1 MNSDTQRIIDA
12 LQYMGAPN
20 NVQAQLEPRNGVYEA
35 PNEGIDQMPGFDPA
49 TPTGSGTPMDGEL
62 PFGAGRAASETGD
75 GFPAAIETALG
86 PEEQAI
92 LEAIMRKQQ
101 ARAAQ
106 RGMSE

>member
-35 PNEGIDQMPGFDPA
+35 HNEGIDQMPGFDPA
-49 TPTGSGTPMDGEL
+49 TPTGSGTPMGGGL
-62 PFGAGRAASETGD
+62 PFSPTRAGSDVPD
-75 GFPAAIETALG
+75 GFPAAQATALG

-101 ARAAQ
+101 ERAAQ
-106 RGMSE
+106 RGMIE

>member
-49 TPTGSGTPMDGEL
+49 TPTGSGTPMGGGL
-62 PFGAGRAASETGD
+62 PFSPTRAGSDVPD
-75 GFPAAIETALG
+75 GFPAALETALG

-101 ARAAQ
+101 ERAAQ
-106 RGMSE
+106 RGMVE

>member
-1 MNSDTQRIIDA
+1 MNSDTQRIINA

-35 PNEGIDQMPGFDPA
+35 PDEGIDQMPGFDPA
-49 TPTGSGTPMDGEL
+49 MPTGSGTPMGGGL
-62 PFGAGRAASETGD
+62 PFGATRGGSDVPDGSLAAL
-75 GFPAAIETALG
+75 ETALG

-101 ARAAQ
+101 ERAAQ
-106 RGMSE
+106 RGMGE